1 MSRVLCIVLYYIFL
15 SRNTNCIYPKV
26 REYNTGLFYLFLS
39 NKMENVPFIPK
50 GTFSI
55 FIHLII
61 DLLAIIRQLLHKH

>member
-1 MSRVLCIVLYYIFL
+1 MYCFVLYFSL
-15 SRNTNCIYPKV
+15 K
-26 REYNTGLFYLFLS
+26 EYNTGLFYLFLS
-39 NKMENVPFIPK
+39 NKMENAPFIPK